1 MCLCPVETKDEKQE
15 DGDDDDD
22 NEEYR
27 SHELRGSD
35 GQQWAQQLRG
45 QPLYFHTS
53 SSWRWADGV
62 SKHKRQM

>member
-1 MCLCPVETKDEKQE
+1 MCLCPMETKDEKQE

-27 SHELRGSD
+27 SHELRVSD

-45 QPLYFHTS
+45 
-53 SSWRWADGV
+53 
-62 SKHKRQM
+62 